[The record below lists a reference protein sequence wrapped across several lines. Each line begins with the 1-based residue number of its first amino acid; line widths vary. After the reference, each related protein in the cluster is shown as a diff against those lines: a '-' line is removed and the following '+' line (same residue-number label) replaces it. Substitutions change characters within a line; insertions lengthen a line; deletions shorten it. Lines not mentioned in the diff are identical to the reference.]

1 MRIAVVGASG
11 RIGREVADVLTKQ
24 GHEVLGVSRATGVD
38 VYTAEGLAEA
48 LAGADVVID
57 SVNATTTE
65 TAAVTDFFRSVAR
78 NVQHAAAAAGVRR
91 IALVSIIGIDQF
103 TAGHYAGK
111 LAQEHAYREGPVPVR
126 ILRAA
131 QFHEFTEMMLDWT
144 TRGDTAYVPKYRAQL
159 VAARAVAEKLA
170 EVAIEDSG
178 AAMIEIA
185 GPHEL
190 ELAAAV
196 AKLAARQGKPAH
208 VEEIVDVDDPNHE
221 LQARGALLPG
231 PEAVLAGPTFEEW
244 LDHKYPAQQ

>member
-11 RIGREVADVLTKQ
+11 RIGRKVVDLLEHR
-24 GHEVLGVSRATGVD
+24 GHEVSAISRSTGVD
-38 VYTAEGLAEA
+38 VYTGAGLAQA
-48 LAGADVVID
+48 LAGADVVVD
-57 SVNATTTE
+57 AVSATTTE
-65 TAAVTDFFRSVAR
+65 TAAVTDFFRTVAR
-78 NVQHAAAAAGVRR
+78 NVQRAAAAAGVRR
-91 IALVSIIGIDQF
+91 IAMVSIIGIDRF

-131 QFHEFTEMMLDWT
+131 QFHEFTEMMLEWT

-159 VAARAVAEKLA
+159 VAARTVAEKLA
-170 EVAIEDSG
+170 DVAIADSG
-178 AAMIEIA
+178 AEVIEIA

-196 AKLAARQGKPAH
+196 AKVAARQGKPAH
-208 VEEIVDVDDPNHE
+208 VAEIVDIDDPNHE
-221 LQARGALLPG
+221 LQAGGALLPG

-244 LDHKYPAQQ
+244 LDHKYPARQ

>member
-11 RIGREVADVLTKQ
+11 RIGREVVDLLEHR
-24 GHEVLGVSRATGVD
+24 GHEVSAISRSTGVD
-38 VYTAEGLAEA
+38 VYTGAGLAQA
-48 LAGADVVID
+48 LAGADVVVD
-57 SVNATTTE
+57 AVSATTTE
-65 TAAVTDFFRSVAR
+65 TAAVTDFFRTVAR
-78 NVQHAAAAAGVRR
+78 NVQRAAAAAGVRR
-91 IALVSIIGIDQF
+91 IAMVSIIGIDRF

-131 QFHEFTEMMLDWT
+131 QFHEFTEMMLEWT

-159 VAARAVAEKLA
+159 VAARTVAEKLA
-170 EVAIEDSG
+170 DVAIADNG
-178 AAMIEIA
+178 AEVIEIA

-196 AKLAARQGKPAH
+196 AKVAARQGKPAH
-208 VEEIVDVDDPNHE
+208 VAEIVDIDDPNHE
-221 LQARGALLPG
+221 LQAGGALLPG

-244 LDHKYPAQQ
+244 LDHKYPARQ

>member
-11 RIGREVADVLTKQ
+11 RIGREVVDVLRSR
-24 GHEVLGVSRATGVD
+24 GHEVLGVTRSSGVD
-38 VYTAEGLAEA
+38 VYAAEGLAQA
-48 LAGADVVID
+48 LAGADIVVD
-57 SVNATTTE
+57 AVNATTTE
-65 TAAVTDFFRSVAR
+65 TAAVTDFFRTVAR
-78 NVQHAAAAAGVRR
+78 NVQRAAAAAGVRR
-91 IALVSIIGIDQF
+91 IALVSIIGIDRF

-159 VAARAVAEKLA
+159 VAARTVAEKLA
-170 EVAIEDSG
+170 EMAIEDNG
-178 AAMIEIA
+178 AELVEIA

-196 AKLAARQGKPAH
+196 ARVATLRGRPAR
-208 VEEIVDVDDPNHE
+208 VEEIVDTDDPDHE
-221 LQARGALLPG
+221 LQADGALLPG
-231 PEAVLAGPTFEEW
+231 HEALLAGPTFEEW
-244 LDHKYPAQQ
+244 LEHKYPARP

>member
-11 RIGREVADVLTKQ
+11 RIGREVVDLLEHR
-24 GHEVLGVSRATGVD
+24 GHEVSAISRSTGVD
-38 VYTAEGLAEA
+38 VYTGAGLAQA
-48 LAGADVVID
+48 LAGADVVVD
-57 SVNATTTE
+57 AVSATTTE
-65 TAAVTDFFRSVAR
+65 TAAVTDFFRTVAR
-78 NVQHAAAAAGVRR
+78 NVQRAAAAAGVRR
-91 IALVSIIGIDQF
+91 IAMVSIIGIDRF

-131 QFHEFTEMMLDWT
+131 QFHEFTEMMLEWT

-159 VAARAVAEKLA
+159 VAARTVAEKLA
-170 EVAIEDSG
+170 DVAIADSG
-178 AAMIEIA
+178 AEVIEIA

-196 AKLAARQGKPAH
+196 AKVAARQGKPAH
-208 VEEIVDVDDPNHE
+208 VAEIVDIDDPNHE
-221 LQARGALLPG
+221 LQAGGALLPG

-244 LDHKYPAQQ
+244 LDHKYPARQ